1 METEKAIDIKHY
13 YFLLKKRIWFIL
25 ALVLICSVST
35 ALVSV
40 FFINPVY
47 QASTKLIVNKAEES
61 TMYQPLDLNAV
72 NMNIKLIDTYKEIIK
87 TPAIMDIV
95 VKENP
100 EFKLNSAQLINKVR
114 VNSVNNTQ
122 VMTVSVND
130 YSYDKAVRVVN
141 AISKVFQSE
150 IPKIMKVDNVSLLNE
165 AQIVDNPK
173 PVSSSPIFN
182 TFVSVLLSFLLAAMI
197 VFIMDYL
204 DDTVIS
210 EEDISKYLGL
220 PTLSMIPRTRPED
233 LQSKSNR
240 LRKETGESANV
251 TVNQ

>member
-1 METEKAIDIKHY
+1 
-13 YFLLKKRIWFIL
+13 
-25 ALVLICSVST
+25 
-35 ALVSV
+35 
-40 FFINPVY
+40 
-47 QASTKLIVNKAEES
+47 
-61 TMYQPLDLNAV
+61 MYQPLDLNAV

-100 EFKLNSAQLINKVR
+100 DFNLNSTQLINKVR

-130 YSYDKAVRVVN
+130 YSYEKAVNVVN

-165 AQIVDNPK
+165 AQIVKNPK
-173 PVSSSPIFN
+173 PVSSSPLFN
-182 TFVSVLLSFLLAAMI
+182 TLVSILLSFLLASMV

-204 DDTVIS
+204 DDTVKS
-210 EEDISKYLGL
+210 EEDISKFLGL

-240 LRKETGESANV
+240 VRKETGENANV